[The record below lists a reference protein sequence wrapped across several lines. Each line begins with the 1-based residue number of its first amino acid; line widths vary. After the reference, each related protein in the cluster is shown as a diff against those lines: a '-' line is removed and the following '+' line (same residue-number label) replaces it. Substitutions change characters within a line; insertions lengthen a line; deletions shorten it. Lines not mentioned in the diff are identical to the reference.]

1 MMEHQLQKSSGY
13 HRPKK
18 RLGRGNASGSG
29 NYSGRGMKGQKS
41 RSGKGP
47 RPGYEGGQLPLIKR
61 LPMQRGFNNIFK
73 IEYQLVK
80 IGELNRFDK
89 NQSVSPE
96 HLLAYGLIDN
106 LHTPTKILGDGE
118 ITNPLVVSAHKFT
131 SSAARKIT
139 NAGGEPRLLT

>member
-18 RLGRGNASGSG
+18 RLGRGSSSGSG

-73 IEYQLVK
+73 TKYQLVK
-80 IGELNRFDK
+80 VGELNRFDE

-96 HLLAYGLIDN
+96 DLLAHGLIDN
-106 LHTPTKILGDGE
+106 LHTPIKILGNGE
-118 ITNPLVVSAHKFT
+118 ITNSLVVSAHKFT

-139 NAGGEPRLLT
+139 GAGGEPSLLT